1 MTVRDVMTTAVI
13 SVKAVAPLKEVAQ
26 TLIDHRISGV
36 PVVDDA
42 GRVVGVVSEGDF
54 LFKESGPAAIRRRR
68 LARLLGDSK
77 STQARRSKVE
87 ATTAGEAMTS
97 PAITIRTSEPV
108 AEAARLMADRK
119 VNRLVVMD
127 GDELAGIVTRADLLR
142 AFVRSDE
149 DLAEVIR
156 QEVLLRILWLDP
168 AGFNV
173 RVTRGVATIT
183 GHAER
188 RSTAESVRSTVAM
201 VPGIVGVKA
210 DVSWSL
216 DDAEIR
222 PGTVDAFFP

>member
-1 MTVRDVMTTAVI
+1 
-13 SVKAVAPLKEVAQ
+13 
-26 TLIDHRISGV
+26 
-36 PVVDDA
+36 
-42 GRVVGVVSEGDF
+42 
-54 LFKESGPAAIRRRR
+54 
-68 LARLLGDSK
+68 
-77 STQARRSKVE
+77 
-87 ATTAGEAMTS
+87 
-97 PAITIRTSEPV
+97 
-108 AEAARLMADRK
+108 
-119 VNRLVVMD
+119 
-127 GDELAGIVTRADLLR
+127 
-142 AFVRSDE
+142 
-149 DLAEVIR
+149 VIR